1 MVGFGKYRLLRLGDK
16 MIFFKSIKTTVPLLV
31 VSLVLAGCGEQTV
44 TQEDYD
50 RMAYE
55 KDLKISELESQVS
68 QMQEHISNLESKTQ
82 EVNSQFERLQNE
94 NWRDVVPDAASSL
107 EDLNSEI
114 NNGEDYSSY

>member
-1 MVGFGKYRLLRLGDK
+1 